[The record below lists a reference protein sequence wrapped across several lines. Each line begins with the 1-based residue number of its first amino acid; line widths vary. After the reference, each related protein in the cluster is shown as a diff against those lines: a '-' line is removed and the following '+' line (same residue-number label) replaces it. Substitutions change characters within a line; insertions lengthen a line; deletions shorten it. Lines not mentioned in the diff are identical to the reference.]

1 MIQPHQQFLLFLD
14 NTGFDET
21 FLLDLLISPETS
33 FLSYFTQYLKAIPSE
48 WTEFVKT
55 HAEYRRHAA
64 FNDELEYEEYMFKER
79 AVNKQG
85 QKITLF
91 QEGEPQNKKTE
102 GLTLLQQYDDDD
114 DDDDDD
120 DHNNDLDEEERGC
133 VDNISKYS
141 SKDLVDQIDS
151 QECDLPIMNMNKWL
165 DKTMTALIRVR
176 LRMEKYTGSDVIQY
190 NPKVLIHMIE
200 EVEELYEQ

>member
-21 FLLDLLISPETS
+21 FLLDLLISPETC
-33 FLSYFTQYLKAIPSE
+33 FLSYLTQYLKVVPSE

-55 HAEYRRHAA
+55 HAEYKCHAA
-64 FNDELEYEEYMFKER
+64 FNDDLEFEENMFKER

-85 QKITLF
+85 QKISLF
-91 QEGEPQNKKTE
+91 QEEDPQNKMPE

-114 DDDDDD
+114 DDDDD
-120 DHNNDLDEEERGC
+120 HKNDLDEERGC
-133 VDNISKYS
+133 VDNITNHSC
-141 SKDLVDQIDS
+141 KDLDDQIDS
-151 QECDLPIMNMNKWL
+151 QECDLPIMNINKWL

-190 NPKVLIHMIE
+190 NPKVLIQMIE